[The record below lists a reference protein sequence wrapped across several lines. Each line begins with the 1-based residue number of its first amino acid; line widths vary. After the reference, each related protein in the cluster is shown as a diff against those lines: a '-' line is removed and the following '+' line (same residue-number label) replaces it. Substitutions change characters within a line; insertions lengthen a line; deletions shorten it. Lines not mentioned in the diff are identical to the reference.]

1 MLSVQYAGVHGKVHE
16 AQWSIIS
23 RTVPSGPH
31 LVAIFALALP
41 PWGTGHLGHWPL
53 LKHIE
58 TNPLKRKINAL
69 SEALQ
74 DFPIHS
80 HNLQTFGKF
89 ATQLRHQLQNLCFRL
104 PGSNLFLCSWH
115 WTRRG
120 LEVAWA
126 TNLHL
131 GTNICTVHRLECF
144 KGMEGTCGLV
154 FLYYIY
160 PKSFEGP
167 RENLGFGSP
176 KMYSIK
182 KIYRII

>member
-131 GTNICTVHRLECF
+131 GTNICTLCIALSALKGWKELAALCF
-144 KGMEGTCGLV
+144 YTI
-154 FLYYIY
+154 YIY
-160 PKSFEGP
+160 IQNPWRAKGESRIWE
-167 RENLGFGSP
+167 S
-176 KMYSIK
+176 KDVQYK
-182 KIYRII
+182 KDI